1 MAALG
6 KIRSKGVFLICIIGL
21 GLFGFIAGDMFRSC
35 ETTGRE
41 RSSRV
46 GEVLGHTI
54 GVQDYQNYVSEFV
67 ECTKISSP
75 QANEDQI
82 RSMAW
87 NSFVQNKIIEHEAE
101 QLGLTVTTDEIRNIM
116 TQGTNQTLMEI
127 ANVTGAYN
135 EQTGRFDINK
145 YNLFMKSNNMRDPDY
160 DKRRKFALFKEK
172 QLRQELLMQKY
183 QTLLGSCVLSNPV
196 EAKFQFDAANQENDV
211 ELAYIDYK
219 SINDKDVKVDD
230 SDLKKKY
237 DEQKE
242 MFKIPEEIRAIKYIL
257 VNKVASAADKAAL
270 TKTLE
275 ANAERLRNGEDPE
288 KVVRESQSNVAYLGV
303 PVRKSAF
310 SSDIASRLDSMSVGA
325 VMGPVESMA
334 DNSLNVIK
342 LISKASLPDSIEF
355 RSIVVAGNSN
365 AETKTKADS
374 VYNAVVAGGD
384 FEVIAKKYGQQ
395 GTKQWMTTS
404 MYERANGMTKDNAT
418 VFNALNTL
426 AAGET
431 KVIPLTQGS
440 LILQV
445 TDRKAMVDKYDVA
458 VIKRDIAYSSETS
471 HKYNDDIKQFVA
483 ANQSLEAMEKN
494 AAKSGYQILEAKNVL
509 TSQGGVAGI
518 ANSRDALKWVF
529 EAKKN
534 DISEVMTCGANRG
547 DQLLVMALTDIYPK
561 GYMPLD
567 NAEVKEYVQGEVLR
581 DKKAEQIMAKLEG
594 VKTTAQAK
602 AKGAKLTE
610 VKQITF
616 GAPVFISELQA
627 QEPALSGAVAATEKG
642 KYSTHP
648 VKGLSGVYMFLV
660 KDKRTLPGK
669 FDAKT
674 ATAGA
679 AQNYLSNLSR
689 TVFQELMINANVKD
703 NRYLFF

>member
-46 GEVLGHTI
+46 GEVLGQTI
-54 GVQDYQNYVSEFV
+54 GVQDYQNYVNEFV

-75 QANEDQI
+75 QANEEQI

-87 NSFVQNKIIEHEAE
+87 NSFVQNKIIEHEADE
-101 QLGLTVTTDEIRNIM
+101 LGLTVTTDEIRNIM

-135 EQTGRFDINK
+135 EQTGRFDVNK
-145 YNLFMKSNNMRDPDY
+145 YNLFMKSNSMQDPDY
-160 DKRRKFALFKEK
+160 DKRRMFALFKEK

-183 QTLLGSCVLSNPV
+183 QALLASCVLSNPV
-196 EAKFQFDAANQENDV
+196 EAKFGFDAENQENDI

-219 SINDKDVKVDD
+219 SINDKDVKIDD

-237 DEQKE
+237 DERKE

-270 TKTLE
+270 NKALQTC
-275 ANAERLRNGEDPE
+275 ADRLKNGEDAD
-288 KVVRESQSNVAYLGV
+288 KVVREGQSNLAYLGV

-310 SSDIASRLDSMSVGA
+310 SSDIATRLDSMSVGA
-325 VMGPVESMA
+325 VVGPVESTA
-334 DNSLNVIK
+334 DNTLNVIK

-355 RSIVVAGNSN
+355 RSIVVAGNTN

-374 VYNAVVAGGD
+374 VYNAVVGGAD
-384 FEVIAKKYGQQ
+384 FEVIAKKYGQPGQ
-395 GTKQWMTTS
+395 KQWMTTA
-404 MYERANGMTKDNAT
+404 MYERANGMTKDNVS

-440 LILQV
+440 LIIQV
-445 TDRKAMVDKYDVA
+445 TDRRAMVDKYDVA
-458 VIKRDIAYSSETS
+458 VVKRNIAYSPETS
-471 HKYNDDIKQFVA
+471 HKYNDDFKQFVA
-483 ANQSLEAMEKN
+483 ANQSLESMEKN
-494 AAKSGYQILEAKNVL
+494 AVKSGYQIMDAKNVV
-509 TSQGGVAGI
+509 TSQGAVAGI
-518 ANSRDALKWVF
+518 PNSRDALKWVF

-534 DISEVMTCGANRG
+534 DVSEVMTCGNNRG
-547 DQLLVMALTDIYPK
+547 DQLLVMVLTDIYPK

-567 NAEVKEYVQGEVLR
+567 NAEVKEFVQSEVLR
-581 DKKAEQIMAKLEG
+581 DKKAEQIIEKLKD
-594 VKTTAQAK
+594 VKSTAQAK
-602 AKGAKLTE
+602 AKGAKVTE

-616 GAPVFISELQA
+616 ASPVFLSELQA

-642 KYSTHP
+642 KFSAHP
-648 VKGLSGVYMFLV
+648 VKGMSGVYLFQV

-674 ATAGA
+674 ATAKTTQA
-679 AQNYLSNLSR
+679 YLSNLSR

>member
-101 QLGLTVTTDEIRNIM
+101 QLGLTVTTEEIRNIM

-547 DQLLVMALTDIYPK
+547 DQLLVMVLTDIYPK